1 SEHGLCMLTHSPYA
15 EDEVLRLELKLPSPC
30 GEAST
35 VFFEAVVC
43 WCGVDTNPDLY
54 DIGLKILDPDEAT
67 IAAFNRIMRVYCF
80 SQ

>member
-1 SEHGLCMLTHSPYA
+1 MDYRQSPRHSTVFHSEISNADTHEVIGHQLNISEHGLCMLTHSPYA

-43 WCGVDTNPDLY
+43 WCGV
-54 DIGLKILDPDEAT
+54 
-67 IAAFNRIMRVYCF
+67 
-80 SQ
+80 